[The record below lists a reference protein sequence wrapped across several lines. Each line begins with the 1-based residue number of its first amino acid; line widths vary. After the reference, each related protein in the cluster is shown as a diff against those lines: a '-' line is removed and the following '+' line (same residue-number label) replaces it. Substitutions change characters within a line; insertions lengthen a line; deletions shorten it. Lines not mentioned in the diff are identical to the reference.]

1 MRFEAGMAVN
11 SEDYPSLVAQAGP
24 LNGQRW
30 LLKGDVIV
38 GRDDTCTVIVPNRQ
52 VSRYHARFVYLPQG
66 IQLEDLGSKNGT
78 HINGQEVIEPVMLQ
92 DGDIIQIAFAQQ
104 FLYLSSDSTIPLE
117 LPMGED
123 YTLAPVTRL
132 LRLDKRS
139 RRVWIGNE
147 ELLPPLSVSQYQLL
161 ELLSDNPGR
170 VVSRAEL
177 VQAVW
182 GKEDAV
188 GISEQALDALVRR
201 LRDRLS
207 AINQKHQ
214 FLITVRGH
222 GLRLDNPPF
231 S

>member
-1 MRFEAGMAVN
+1 MALET
-11 SEDYPSLVAQAGP
+11 EDLPSLIAQAGP

-30 LLKGDVIV
+30 ILKGDVIV
-38 GRDDTCTVIVPNRQ
+38 GRDDSCHVVIQNRQ
-52 VSRYHARFVYLPQG
+52 VSRYHARFVTLPQG
-66 IQLEDLGSKNGT
+66 VQLEDLGSKNGT
-78 HINGQEVIEPVMLQ
+78 HINGHEVVEPIILQ
-92 DGDIIQIAFAQQ
+92 DGDVIQIAFAQQ
-104 FLYLSSDSTIPLE
+104 FIYLSSDSTLPLE
-117 LPMGED
+117 LPPEKP
-123 YTLAPVTRL
+123 TEIVPVPRL

-139 RRVWIGNE
+139 RRVWIGDK

-161 ELLSDNPGR
+161 ELLFDNPGR

-182 GKEDAV
+182 GKEDAI

-201 LRDRLS
+201 LRDRLA
-207 AINQKHQ
+207 AINSEYP

-231 S
+231 K

>member
-1 MRFEAGMAVN
+1 MALN

-30 LLKGDVIV
+30 ILKGDILV
-38 GRDDTCTVIVPNRQ
+38 GRDDSCHVVIQNRQ
-52 VSRYHARFVYLPQG
+52 VSRYHARFVNLPQG
-66 IQLEDLGSKNGT
+66 VQLEDLGSKNGT
-78 HINGQEVIEPVMLQ
+78 HLNGHEVLEPIILQ
-92 DGDIIQIAFAQQ
+92 DGDVIQIAFAQQ
-104 FLYLSSDSTIPLE
+104 FLYLSSDSTLPLE
-117 LPMGED
+117 IPQGE
-123 YTLAPVTRL
+123 TNGAIPIPRL

-139 RRVWIGNE
+139 RRVWIGND

-170 VVSRAEL
+170 VVSRTE
-177 VQAVW
+177 VIQVVW
-182 GKEDAV
+182 GKEDAI

-207 AINQKHQ
+207 AINSTHQ

-231 S
+231 K

>member
-1 MRFEAGMAVN
+1 MDMALE
-11 SEDYPSLVAQAGP
+11 SEEFPFLVAQAGP

-30 LLKGDVIV
+30 ILKGDIIV
-38 GRDDTCTVIVPNRQ
+38 GRDDICQVVIQSRQ
-52 VSRYHARFVYLPQG
+52 VSRYHARFVSMPEG
-66 IQLEDLGSKNGT
+66 VQLEDLGSKNGT
-78 HINGQEVIEPVMLQ
+78 HINGQEVMEPVMLR
-92 DGDIIQIAFAQQ
+92 DGDVIQIAFAQQ
-104 FLYLSSDSTIPLE
+104 FVFLSSDSTMPLE
-117 LPMGED
+117 LPVGEPAD
-123 YTLAPVTRL
+123 QISAQRL

-139 RRVWIGNE
+139 RRVWIGND

-177 VQAVW
+177 IHAVW

-201 LRDRLS
+201 LRDRLASINS
-207 AINQKHQ
+207 AHQ

-222 GLRLDNPPF
+222 GLRLDNPRL
-231 S
+231 